1 MHVHFAMLVEAFGEW
16 EAGGHGRHAPASI
29 LSVALLYVPARQG
42 ISLAALHPARPGMQ
56 GKCQAQYSTTGHTE
70 FVLWVAHSVPLG
82 IFS

>member
-1 MHVHFAMLVEAFGEW
+1 MHVHIAMLVEAFGEW

-56 GKCQAQYSTTGHTE
+56 GKRQAQDRTTGHTKRI
-70 FVLWVAHSVPLG
+70 LWVAHSVPSG
-82 IFS
+82 IFA